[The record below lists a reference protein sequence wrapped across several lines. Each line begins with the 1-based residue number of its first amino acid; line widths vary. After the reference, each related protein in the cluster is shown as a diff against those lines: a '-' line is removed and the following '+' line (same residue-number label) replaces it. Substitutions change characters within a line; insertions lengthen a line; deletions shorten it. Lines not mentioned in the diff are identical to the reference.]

1 MRLLIL
7 SHGASWDRRY
17 QASALAASAASAGD
31 RVDLAFF
38 FAALDA
44 WIHGHWDDLDPDPPV
59 DPDRLASLGFPPL
72 SSLLGSAHDTGHLTL
87 YACSASSRILGLD
100 PTEVQTRVDL
110 LCGWQTFTKLIAE
123 ADRVVTF

>member
-7 SHGASWDRRY
+7 AHGAAWDRRY

-44 WIHGHWDDLDPDPPV
+44 WIHGHWDDLDPEPPI
-59 DPDRLASLGFPPL
+59 DPDRLAALGFPPL
-72 SSLLGSAHDTGHLTL
+72 SSLLGSARGSGNLTL

-100 PTEVQTRVDL
+100 PTEVQTRVDM
-110 LCGWQTFTKLIAE
+110 LCGWQTFHKLIGE
-123 ADRVVTF
+123 ADKVVTF